1 MQRAR
6 KSARQK
12 ARRLQYNGQ
21 EEYDGKHGDNNAGDI
36 ALGAIVENTRLAI
49 EFLKGGFLFDGTGT
63 RPAARRSIF
72 KRDAVFASFFPFFLW
87 AKRLWRYSIVRCSSL
102 NRGQWRAPSNT
113 AFTNAINSAAGRIA

>member
-21 EEYDGKHGDNNAGDI
+21 EEHDGKHGDNDAGDI

-49 EFLKGGFLFDGTGT
+49 EVLKGGFLFDGTGT

-72 KRDAVFASFFPFFLW
+72 KRDAIFGVVLSLFPLGRSAFG
-87 AKRLWRYSIVRCSSL
+87 AIRLCGVL
-102 NRGQWRAPSNT
+102 L
-113 AFTNAINSAAGRIA
+113 

>member
-21 EEYDGKHGDNNAGDI
+21 EEHDGKHGDNDAGDI

-49 EFLKGGFLFDGTGT
+49 DFLKGGFLFDGACP
-63 RPAARRSIF
+63 RPACETEH
-72 KRDAVFASFFPFFLW
+72 L
-87 AKRLWRYSIVRCSSL
+87 
-102 NRGQWRAPSNT
+102 
-113 AFTNAINSAAGRIA
+113 

>member
-21 EEYDGKHGDNNAGDI
+21 KEHDGKHGDNDAGDI

-49 EFLKGGFLFDGTGT
+49 DFLKGGFLFDGAGT

-72 KRDAVFASFFPFFLW
+72 KRDALFGSDSAYSTKNNSRTCANKSTYSRFRQRPFH
-87 AKRLWRYSIVRCSSL
+87 
-102 NRGQWRAPSNT
+102 APCK
-113 AFTNAINSAAGRIA
+113 